1 MKLLLWM
8 LHGIRRVATAF
19 PIATLTVFILLAAI
33 GFYLMQF
40 IDISTDLL
48 AGVDDKEAVIRLT
61 RENIDL
67 FGEQDSVILVLEF
80 PGPAG
85 EIRKPFIEA
94 LGESLKKFSG
104 VRRVVYRFLDPEDE
118 QQIAQLFT
126 HFLRGMNQRER
137 QAIQGI
143 FTPQGMADALRRN
156 RNRLFLVQN
165 PYLERRI
172 LEDPLELG
180 QFVASSFTRRV
191 GNISIGDIYLFIGSP
206 DSSVFL
212 IQVTPDFHSADVAKS
227 RAFVDRLHESLPRV
241 IEQVSA
247 SIEGDTSKL
256 KGLKWYLTGK
266 TVFQHETDVV
276 FDHETLA
283 IIVVAFL
290 LVSGVL
296 IFVYRSL
303 TAVGILVIPMVI
315 ADGLTYGLVYIS
327 YSHINPVVM
336 GSSAIV
342 FGLGTDYVVHL
353 WGKFREEFNHGLS
366 VPEAMTNVYQQAGP
380 AVAMGAL
387 TNVIAFAC
395 LCLSDQPAMRQ
406 FGYVCSLGLA
416 LTLLASLCLVPALA
430 TLLARAK
437 KDYFPTSNVRFA
449 YLSRLFLKNPRLVVA
464 MCPVII
470 AISVVFGLHLSY
482 EKDLY
487 KVFLATQVPSMEV
500 VQKISQKF
508 QSNFAQP
515 TFLSFDVDDPE
526 TGVLVQRQIDS
537 VLEKLME
544 SEAGIS
550 TFDSISYLTAPRPV
564 QEANVKAV
572 SGIVDNWSQLQPVFS
587 ARLAMLDFSQQ
598 ANQVMMDSF
607 DKTLR
612 ILKGVN
618 VLPLADSTDGPG
630 HVERTW
636 YQAKVGNKYR
646 FLTKVRYAHSVN
658 NPDRLMEA
666 DRKMLKALEEVPVP
680 VRLSG
685 TRQVMEAILGSLV
698 GELFRLGLIGAF
710 AVLGSFLLIYRNPLA
725 TALSIIPMAGSFC
738 ITLGALGALGVGIP
752 FSIIAVAPLI
762 FGLCIDSA
770 MHVVMRTFDAKGVS
784 VEQIMKSLTPPI
796 VTSTVT
802 NALGFLALTISQQ
815 YSMQFLGWALFIGLA
830 ANLLLTIVTLPA
842 FMFLLES
849 RRKARVALGT

>member
-1 MKLLLWM
+1 MKLLLWT
-8 LHGIRRVATAF
+8 LHGISRVASAF
-19 PIATLTVFILLAAI
+19 PIATLTVFVLLAST
-33 GFYLMQF
+33 GFYAMRF
-40 IDISTDLL
+40 IDITTDLL
-48 AGVDDKEAVIRLT
+48 SGVDDKEAVIRLT
-61 RENIDL
+61 RENTDL
-67 FGEQDSVILVLEF
+67 FGEQDSVIVVLEF
-80 PGPAG
+80 PGPPG
-85 EIRKPFIEA
+85 EIRKPFIAA
-94 LGESLKKFSG
+94 LGDALAKFPG

-118 QQIAQLFT
+118 GQIAELFT
-126 HFLRGMNQRER
+126 HFLRGMNERER

-143 FTPQGMADALRRN
+143 FTPQGMTDALRRN

-191 GNISIGDIYLFIGSP
+191 GNISIGDIYLFIASP
-206 DSSVFL
+206 DSSLFL
-212 IQVTPDFHSADVAKS
+212 IQITPDFHSADVAKS
-227 RAFVDRLHESLPRV
+227 RAFVDRLHETLPRE
-241 IEQVSA
+241 IERVSA
-247 SIEGDTSKL
+247 SIDGDSTKL
-256 KGLKWYLTGK
+256 KGLKWSLTGK

-283 IIVVAFL
+283 IVIVAFL
-290 LVSGVL
+290 LVGGVL
-296 IFVYRSL
+296 ICVYRSL
-303 TAVGILVIPMVI
+303 TRVGILIIPMVI

-336 GSSAIV
+336 GSSAII

-353 WGKFREEFNHGLS
+353 WGKFGEEYDKGLS
-366 VPEAMTNVYQQAGP
+366 VPEAVTNVCQYAGP
-380 AVAMGAL
+380 AVTMGAL

-395 LCLSDQPAMRQ
+395 LCFSNQPAMRQ

-416 LTLLASLCLVPALA
+416 LTLLASLFLFPALA
-430 TLLARAK
+430 TLLGRAK
-437 KDYFPTSNVRFA
+437 RDYFPRSNVRFA
-449 YLSRLFLKNPRLVVA
+449 YLSQLFLKKPGIVVI
-464 MCPVII
+464 MCPLII
-470 AISVVFGLHLSY
+470 AISIVFSLRLSY

-487 KVFLATQVPSMEV
+487 KVFLAKQVPSMEV

-526 TGVLVQRQIDS
+526 TGILVQRQIDS
-537 VLEKLME
+537 ILERLME
-544 SEAGIS
+544 SEGGIS

-572 SGIVDNWSQLQPVFS
+572 SGIVENWSQLQPVFS
-587 ARLAMLDFSQQ
+587 ARLAMLDLSPQ
-598 ANQVMMDSF
+598 ANQVMMESF

-612 ILKGVN
+612 ILKGLDVM
-618 VLPLADSTDGPG
+618 PLAKSETGPG
-630 HVERTW
+630 RMERAW
-636 YQAKVGNKYR
+636 YQAKVGDKHR
-646 FLTKVRYAHSVN
+646 FLTKVRYAHSVD
-658 NPDRLMEA
+658 NPDRLMAA
-666 DRKMLKALEEVPVP
+666 DRRMLKALEEVPVP

-698 GELFRLGLIGAF
+698 GELFRLGVLGAI

-725 TALSIIPMAGSFC
+725 TALSVIPMAGSFC
-738 ITLGALGALGVGIP
+738 ITLGALGAFGIGIP

-784 VEQIMKSLTPPI
+784 VEQIMRSLTPPI

-830 ANLLLTIVTLPA
+830 ANLFFTIITLPA
-842 FMFLLES
+842 FMLLLGS
-849 RRKARVALGT
+849 RRKTLAAVGT